1 MLSVLLNN
9 IWLIGGLF
17 FIFGLAAGIV
27 LFYLYYLKMRALFK
41 KGLHDVEQIN
51 LKQRKRTSDD
61 LKDLE
66 RALIMKS
73 NELKDVQS
81 LNETTADQSSDLIF
95 EISKINEVN
104 QSLKE
109 ENESLTVTIREY
121 VMLLNAKKDEIQKL
135 KRQLNQEI

>member
-17 FIFGLAAGIV
+17 FIFGLAAGIG
-27 LFYLYYLKMRALFK
+27 LFYLYYLKMRELFK
-41 KGLHDVEQIN
+41 KGLQDVDQTN

-66 RALIMKS
+66 RALLMKS

-109 ENESLTVTIREY
+109 ENESLTATIREH

-135 KRQLNQEI
+135 KIQLNQEI